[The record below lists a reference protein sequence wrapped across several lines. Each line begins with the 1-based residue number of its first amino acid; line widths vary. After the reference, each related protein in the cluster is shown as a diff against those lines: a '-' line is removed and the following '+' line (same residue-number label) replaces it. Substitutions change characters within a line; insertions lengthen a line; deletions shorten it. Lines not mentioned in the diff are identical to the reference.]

1 MKIGLTVNGLHVEAH
16 YPDDEIENVHKPL
29 LRQLAKRHF
38 ASASR
43 RTIVFLSAP
52 PGTGKSTLTAFLGIP
67 LSSDGGDAAD
77 PDVADGWISSLQR
90 LAGSA

>member
-29 LRQLAKRHF
+29 LRQLAKLHS
-38 ASASR
+38 ASASK

-52 PGTGKSTLTAFLGIP
+52 PGTGKSTLTAFW
-67 LSSDGGDAAD
+67 D
-77 PDVADGWISSLQR
+77 
-90 LAGSA
+90 

>member
-43 RTIVFLSAP
+43 RTIVFQRAARDGQIHADRL
-52 PGTGKSTLTAFLGIP
+52 LGIP